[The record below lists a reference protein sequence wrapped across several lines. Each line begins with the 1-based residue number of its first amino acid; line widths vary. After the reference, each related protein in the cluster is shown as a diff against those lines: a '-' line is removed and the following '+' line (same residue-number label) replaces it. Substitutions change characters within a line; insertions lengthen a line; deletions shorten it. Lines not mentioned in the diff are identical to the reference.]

1 VAEQGAARLRECW
14 FA

>member
-1 VAEQGAARLRECW
+1 VAEQGAARLNECW